1 MTGET
6 RSGDEGCNR
15 VADSAALAVGEDSSQ
30 HFFLSKRLFEGSLCI
45 RLTCKV
51 GMCIS
56 FPYIGFLIHVSCIG
70 ICAHGHA
77 IPHGDLHVPAMP
89 TARTAAHQMPQR
101 PNADRRM
108 ETLSRAVQ
116 QVRQI
121 AAARMD
127 TAIRCPAMRR
137 GCRVC
142 IQRALVDTHG
152 FVTPDAH
159 ITARR

>member
-51 GMCIS
+51 EMCIS
-56 FPYIGFLIHVSCIG
+56 FSYIGCLMHVSCIE

-101 PNADRRM
+101 P
-108 ETLSRAVQ
+108 TLTDAWRHGHAVQ
-116 QVRQI
+116 HVRQI
-121 AAARMD
+121 AAARMN

>member
-101 PNADRRM
+101 PNADRRI
-108 ETLSRAVQ
+108 ETWSRSS
-116 QVRQI
+116 
-121 AAARMD
+121 AR
-127 TAIRCPAMRR
+127 
-137 GCRVC
+137 
-142 IQRALVDTHG
+142 
-152 FVTPDAH
+152 TPDRCSQDEHCHPLSSYAPGMPRLH
-159 ITARR
+159 SARLGRYAWVCHA